1 MGRMRTFRRAALVLV
16 LAGAVGCPVGCPK
29 GTPQTLHAGPVEE
42 VQLERLGPCIYRANP
57 PLQHS
62 FHATPEPMTGVYFV
76 VFDEQSASLDWVT
89 YEPATAI
96 FTIVEPFCSR
106 GVTKLSVSY
115 HPLVRTVN
123 E

>member
-1 MGRMRTFRRAALVLV
+1 MGKMRTFQRAALGLI
-16 LAGAVGCPVGCPK
+16 LAGFVGCPVGCPK
-29 GTPQTLHAGPVEE
+29 GNPQTLFPGPVEE
-42 VQLERLGPCIYRANP
+42 IRLDRLGPCTYRANP

-62 FHATPEPMTGVYFV
+62 FHATPEPMTGAYFV
-76 VFDEQSASLDWVT
+76 VFDNESASLDWVT

-96 FTIVEPFCSR
+96 FTIVEPFCSQ

-115 HPLVRTVN
+115 HSLVHTVN